1 MLSWVCS
8 ILGIFFFCYGS
19 ITLAD
24 SQDLFNKPLL
34 RSVHFV
40 DDRHGWITG
49 YNGIYYTDDGGV
61 TWRVEPVLVGKLSS
75 TLGDLSVQY
84 TGAVV
89 WSDQSRCVIR
99 VEKGLLV
106 GDLNLNRWITVQSRL
121 LELERVRSIVFVN
134 SKRGWAIAPG
144 SPGSLIYG
152 TNDGGFNWNQEFRV
166 PETLYGIFVNAE
178 ADVWA
183 VGSGCLAV
191 HTNDGGK
198 TWNKAVIAA
207 GRQKDG
213 RVNDF
218 HTSYF
223 VGSKRT
229 GWIAGTHGTILRTT
243 DGGREWLAQSSGFS
257 RGTTFHAMS
266 FASEDEGWVIGTRY
280 SIDEPHKESTEAI
293 VLHTSDA
300 GLRWQ
305 KQSINI
311 EEKIMDIQA
320 LSNGRAWLVG
330 EDGSLF
336 RTVDHGRTWDRQRL
350 PSKPGIPPR

>member
-1 MLSWVCS
+1 LICWYS
-8 ILGIFFFCYGS
+8 IF
-19 ITLAD
+19 AD
-24 SQDLFNKPLL
+24 SRYLYNKPLL

-40 DDRHGWITG
+40 DDAHGWISG
-49 YNGIYYTDDGGV
+49 YNGVYYTDDGGV
-61 TWRVEPVLVGKLSS
+61 TWRAEPVSVGKLSS

-84 TGAVV
+84 IGALI
-89 WSDQSRCVIR
+89 WSDQSHCIVRGD
-99 VEKGLLV
+99 KGLIV
-106 GDLNLNRWITVQSRL
+106 GDLNLKSWDTSPLI
-121 LELERVRSIVFVN
+121 ELERARSVLFVN
-134 SKRGWAIAPG
+134 RRRGWAVVPG

-152 TNDGGFNWNQEFRV
+152 TTDGGFNWDQEFRV
-166 PETLYGIFVNAE
+166 PESLYGVFANAE
-178 ADVWA
+178 NDIWA

-198 TWNKAVIAA
+198 TWSKAIIGA

-213 RVNDF
+213 RLNDF

-223 VGSKRT
+223 IGSKRI
-229 GWIAGTHGTILRTT
+229 GWIAGTHGTILRTS

-266 FASEDEGWVIGTRY
+266 FASESEGWVIGTRY
-280 SIDEPHKESTEAI
+280 SIDSEKSYNEGTEAI
-293 VLHTSDA
+293 VLHTIDG
-300 GLRWQ
+300 GLQWE

-311 EEKIMDIQA
+311 EEKIMDVQA

-336 RTVDHGRTWDRQRL
+336 RTVDHGRTWDRKRL
-350 PSKPGIPPR
+350 PSKLAPK